1 MTEKMKIKL
10 TVIFLSLLMLA
21 AIVASI
27 CIAACGVGTNGDG
40 QDIIQNEEVT
50 DEEGAGDGSD
60 GEEQG
65 SEEQTPGEV
74 GETDAENPAP
84 VPDVSDKLVFT
95 LNEGETAYTVTDM
108 DSSAA
113 GTVTIPA
120 SYNGLPVTDIAE
132 RAFYNCSSLTAITIP
147 EGVTSIGSSAFY
159 GCSGLTAVTIP
170 EGITNIGSFAFYN
183 CSNLTAVTI
192 PEGVTS
198 IGPSA
203 FYNCSSLTGV
213 TIPASVESIGAL
225 AFRDC
230 SSLTEINYNAV
241 AVANLAMDSS
251 VFYNAGRNSDGITVV
266 FGESVTSIPNFLF
279 FVNSSSSSYA
289 PNLASVIIGS
299 NVTSIGIYAFQNCS
313 NLTSVMVG
321 GNVTSIGNEA
331 FRNCSNLTSATFE
344 NTVGWRYAE
353 TSTAT
358 SWWSISSSALAN
370 PSTAAE
376 YLMSEYYDYYWRR
389 S

>member
-1 MTEKMKIKL
+1 
-10 TVIFLSLLMLA
+10 
-21 AIVASI
+21 
-27 CIAACGVGTNGDG
+27 
-40 QDIIQNEEVT
+40 
-50 DEEGAGDGSD
+50 
-60 GEEQG
+60 
-65 SEEQTPGEV
+65 
-74 GETDAENPAP
+74 
-84 VPDVSDKLVFT
+84 
-95 LNEGETAYTVTDM
+95 M

-113 GTVTIPA
+113 GAVTIPA

-132 RAFYNCSSLTAITIP
+132 RAFYNCSSLTAIMIP

-170 EGITNIGSFAFYN
+170 EGVTSIESFTFYN
-183 CSNLTAVTI
+183 CSSLTAITI

-230 SSLTEINYNAV
+230 SSLEEINYNAV
-241 AVANLAMDSS
+241 AAGLPSGGN
-251 VFYNAGRNSDGITVV
+251 VFDNAGSNSKGITVV
-266 FGESVTSIPNFLF
+266 FGESVTSIPNYLF
-279 FVNSSSSSYA
+279 YVSSTSSGYA
-289 PNLASVIIGS
+289 PNLVSVMIGENVTS
-299 NVTSIGIYAFQNCS
+299 IGNGAFYNCSNLTSVMIGGNVTSIGIYAFRNCS
-313 NLTSVMVG
+313 NLTSV
-321 GNVTSIGNEA
+321 
-331 FRNCSNLTSATFE
+331 TFE
-344 NTVGWRYAE
+344 NPVGWRYAE

-358 SWWSISSSALAN
+358 SGASISSSALAN

-376 YLMSEYYDYYWRR
+376 YLMSEGLKYYNYYWRR